1 MIPRP
6 PRDRRSTTS
15 VLQRLFNPVLAGATL
30 SERLV
35 ACLGALVAT
44 ALTGFLCGLLLGPD
58 PHLPLI
64 VAPIG
69 ASAVLLFVVPASP
82 LAQPWS
88 IIGGNSLSALS
99 GLIVAHFVHEPAL
112 AIGLAVALAIV
123 AMSLTRCIHPPG
135 GAVAMMT
142 VLGGPAIADW
152 GMLFP
157 FVPVGLNSAILVG
170 FGLLAHKLSRRAY
183 PHFAPPPA
191 VNQHQTRDVP
201 PDLRAGISEAD
212 IEAALAAVH
221 ETFDIDRGDLKALLA
236 EAELQAA
243 IRRHGPLSCADIM
256 SLDVIRVE
264 EDASPETARAL
275 LLKHNIRTLPVTD
288 ADGRLVGTV
297 GLREL
302 SAPGEAI
309 GPLISRAATAS
320 AHDPALSLLPLLA
333 DGKAH
338 AVVIVDEDERI
349 EGLISQ
355 TDLLSA
361 MARQLAIGP
370 VQDLKPGAG
379 RPMLAAG

>member
-1 MIPRP
+1 MTTSDPA
-6 PRDRRSTTS
+6 RRSAKAA
-15 VLQRLFNPVLAGATL
+15 LRQLFKPILAGATL
-30 SERLV
+30 TERLIG
-35 ACLGALVAT
+35 CLGALVAT

-99 GLIVAHFVHEPAL
+99 GLVVAHFIHEPAL
-112 AIGLAVALAIV
+112 AIGLAVSLAIA
-123 AMSLTRCIHPPG
+123 AMSLTRCLHPPG

-142 VLGGPAIADW
+142 VLGGQAIADW
-152 GMLFP
+152 GLLFP
-157 FVPVGLNSAILVG
+157 IVPVGLNSAILVTLG
-170 FGLLAHKLSRRAY
+170 IVAHKLSRRAY
-183 PHFAPPPA
+183 PHLAPPDA
-191 VNQHQTRDVP
+191 ANLHQTRDLP
-201 PDLRAGISEAD
+201 PQLRAGFSEAD
-212 IEAALAAVH
+212 IEAALMAMH
-221 ETFDIDRGDLKALLA
+221 ETFDIDRGDLKQLLMQV
-236 EAELQAA
+236 ELQAT

-256 SLDVIRVE
+256 SRDVIRVSQN
-264 EDASPETARAL
+264 DTPETARAL
-275 LLKHNIRTLPVTD
+275 LLRHNIRTLPVTD
-288 ADGRLVGTV
+288 AEGRLLGTV

-302 SAPGEAI
+302 IGADGAI
-309 GPLISRAATAS
+309 GANISRAATALP
-320 AHDPALSLLPLLA
+320 HDPALALLPLLT

-361 MARQLAIGP
+361 VSRALALGEG
-370 VQDLKPGAG
+370 QDLKPALN
-379 RPMLAAG
+379 RPMLAVG

>member
-1 MIPRP
+1 MIFP
-6 PRDRRSTTS
+6 PHRDRRSAKATLS
-15 VLQRLFNPVLAGATL
+15 HLFNPILAGATL
-30 SERLV
+30 QERLI

-99 GLIVAHFVHEPAL
+99 GLVVAHFVHEPAL
-112 AIGLAVALAIV
+112 AIGLAVSLAII
-123 AMSLTRCIHPPG
+123 AMSLARCIHPPG

-152 GMLFP
+152 ELLFP
-157 FVPVGLNSAILVG
+157 FVPVGLNSAILVALG
-170 FGLLAHKLSRRAY
+170 IVAHKLSRRAY
-183 PHFAPPPA
+183 PHLSPPVA
-191 VNQHQTRDVP
+191 ANLHQTRDVP
-201 PDLRAGISEAD
+201 PQMRVGFSEAD
-212 IEAALAAVH
+212 IETALAAVH
-221 ETFDIDRGDLKALLA
+221 ETFDIDRGDLKRLLMQV
-236 EAELQAA
+236 ELQSV
-243 IRRHGPLSCADIM
+243 IRQHGPLTCADIM
-256 SLDVIRVE
+256 SLDVIRIDE
-264 EDASPETARAL
+264 SATPEAARAL
-275 LLKHNIRTLPVTD
+275 LLRHNIRTLPVTD
-288 ADGRLVGTV
+288 GQGRLLGTV

-302 SAPGEAI
+302 TQATAAI
-309 GPLISRAATAS
+309 GPVISRAATALPY
-320 AHDPALSLLPLLA
+320 DPALSLLPLLT
-333 DGKAH
+333 DGRAH
-338 AVVIVDEDERI
+338 AVVIVDEDGRI

-361 MARQLAIGP
+361 MSRPLTVAA
-370 VQDLKPGAG
+370 VQDLKPDGN